1 MDIVLHTQQEEAKD
15 RALGGK
21 ASGLLHLEAQGAQ
34 VPPFLV
40 VAPEVFYRHL
50 PKAEWDAFLAEQAT
64 VDPEKPQQTYP
75 AAERLCEAIMA
86 GPLDDTVTGILEE
99 GLGKI
104 PSKHYAI
111 RSSMLGEDSAEH
123 SFAGQLESFLFQESI
138 DDVKKSIK
146 RCWCSALQPRV
157 LAYRSRAGLK
167 PEDIRVAVVVQRMIN
182 SEVSGVLFTVHP
194 QTGHRSR
201 LLVSAAWGQ
210 GEGIVSGSC
219 NTDEFVW
226 DKSKGELEHTV
237 ADKDTIFI
245 ADPTAH
251 SGTREESTPEEKRH
265 IRCLNETQLDVLGKR
280 AAQLEEAF
288 GYPLDI
294 EWALEGGE
302 FYFVQA
308 RPITALPEAPNEDGP
323 LVVWDN
329 SNIQESYCGVT
340 TPMTFTYAQ
349 RGYQSAYRQTME
361 AMGIPQ
367 EEIEAATPW
376 LKNLLGI
383 IRGRIYYNIN
393 NWYKGLTVLPSFGQN
408 KEDMEEM
415 MGLKDPVDFVEDVNL
430 TFWEK
435 VQRLPRLLTTLYRM
449 LKGFR
454 DLKHTVPAFQD
465 NFERHAAKLSIDQLK
480 DMSFSQLMEINE
492 DLRVNVQENWHTPII
507 NDFYVMMSTGA
518 LRRFLANQ
526 GLDNPV
532 QLQNHLLAGEPGIES
547 TEPTKVLVGL
557 ADTLRADQNFMKQIE
572 NYSDAEIFDA
582 LLEHSPETKKVID
595 HYIYRYGDRV
605 MGELKLETETLR
617 EDPAFLIQILKNYL
631 YNDKLTLKKLEE
643 QEQKL
648 RRTAEDKVFKH
659 IGAFSKGKAQ
669 KLMKRMRDAVKNREN
684 MRLTRTRAFGLSRAI
699 YRSLGQRLVDAGKL
713 DNLNDIFYLTVDEL
727 EMYHEGRS
735 ICTNLRGLATVRRQE
750 FEAYE
755 EEDLPHHFSTVGAV
769 YHGNRYVYSGKIE
782 IDPNAPILH
791 GLGCYPGKVKA
802 PIQLIFKPE
811 EAKDLDGKIL
821 CTVRTDPGWAPL
833 FPSVSGILVER
844 GSTLSHS
851 AVVARELGIPAVVNI
866 PGLTELLHDAE
877 EVTMDG
883 DLGTVERDPEN
894 VPVASE

>member
-75 AAERLCEAIMA
+75 AAEKLCEAIMDGA
-86 GPLDDTVTGILEE
+86 LDDAVTGALEA

-123 SFAGQLESFLFQESI
+123 SFAGQLESFLFQESV

-245 ADPTAH
+245 ADPKAH
-251 SGTREESTPEEKRH
+251 SGTREESTPEDKRH
-265 IRCLNETQLDVLGKR
+265 IRCLTEAQLDTLGKR
-280 AAQLEEAF
+280 AAHLEEAF

-349 RGYQSAYRQTME
+349 RGYLSAYQQTME

-376 LKNLLGI
+376 LRNLLGI
-383 IRGRIYYNIN
+383 IRGRVYYNIN

-415 MGLKDPVDFVEDVNL
+415 MGLKDPVDFVEDMNL

-435 VQRLPRLLTTLYRM
+435 VQKLPRLLKTLYRM

-454 DLKHTVPAFQD
+454 DLKHTVPIFQD
-465 NFERHAAKLSIDQLK
+465 NFEQHASKLSIDKIK
-480 DMSFSQLMEINE
+480 DMSFSQLMQLNE
-492 DLRVNVQENWHTPII
+492 DLRVNVQEKWHTPIV

-518 LRRFLANQ
+518 LRRFLAKQ
-526 GLDNPV
+526 GLDNPI

-557 ADTLRADQNFMKQIE
+557 ADTLRADPEFMKQIE
-572 NYSDAEIFDA
+572 NQTDGEIFDA
-582 LLEHSPETKKVID
+582 LLAHSPETKKIID

-648 RRTAEDKVFKH
+648 RRTAEEKVFNH
-659 IGAFSKGKAQ
+659 ISGFSKGKAQ

-699 YRSLGQRLVDAGKL
+699 YRALGQRLVDAGKL
-713 DNLNDIFYLTVDEL
+713 DDLNDIFYLTVDEL

-735 ICTNLRGLATVRRQE
+735 ICTDLRGLTKVRRAE
-750 FEAYE
+750 FESYE
-755 EEDLPHHFSTVGAV
+755 EKDLPHHFSTVGAV

-782 IDPNAPILH
+782 IDPDAPILH

-866 PGLTELLHDAE
+866 PGLTELLDDKE

-883 DLGTVERDPEN
+883 DLGTVERSN
-894 VPVASE
+894 V